1 MSLCLSEGKR
11 QAFHFG
17 YDIHLLRKSIFF
29 LSFFFFLANGV
40 LQKEIND
47 LCLLEEQ
54 QQQPCSF
61 ESSIKCVLFLGLSLF
76 IWVRTEVHIKR
87 LN

>member
-1 MSLCLSEGKR
+1 MTLCISERKR
-11 QAFHFG
+11 QACHFG
-17 YDIHLLRKSIFF
+17 YDIHLLRKSNFF
-29 LSFFFFLANGV
+29 FFFFLANGV

-54 QQQPCSF
+54 EQQPRIF
-61 ESSIKCVLFLGLSLF
+61 ESSIKCVLFLALSLF
-76 IWVRTEVHIKR
+76 IWVRTEVHIKG